1 MRTSL
6 EAIDDFLARQ
16 RIAIV
21 GVSRDPRHFS
31 AYVFQR
37 LHQQGYDVVPVNPH
51 VNQIYG
57 RKCFARLQ
65 DIYPAV
71 DAALLMTPP
80 EATETVVRDCVEAGV
95 EIVWMH
101 RATGKGSVS
110 DKAVRFCQQL
120 GIEVI
125 PGQCPLM
132 FLPKTG
138 TVHRLHGWIRRMTG
152 RYPRHITK
160 RAA

>member
-6 EAIDDFLARQ
+6 EAIDHFLAHQ

-21 GVSRDPRHFS
+21 GVSRDPQHFS

-37 LHQQGYDVVPVNPH
+37 LRQHGYEVVPVNLH
-51 VNQIYG
+51 VNEIYG
-57 RKCFARLQ
+57 EKCFARLQ
-65 DIYPAV
+65 DIYPPV
-71 DAALLMTPP
+71 EAALLMTSP
-80 EATETVVRDCVEAGV
+80 EATETVVRDCVEAGI

-101 RATGKGSVS
+101 RGTGRGSVS
-110 DKAVRFCQQL
+110 DKAVQFCQQL

-132 FLPKTG
+132 FLPRPG
-138 TVHRLHGWIRRMTG
+138 TVHRLHGWIRKMTG
-152 RYPRHITK
+152 RYPRHIAK